1 MKYYTCDPSWPIC
14 LYDFTHRNLN
24 PKFNT
29 LRVARPL
36 TSYIRDGH
44 FSESMLSRREAK
56 PKPAR
61 LDDLGTNASKRTS
74 TMGTGRKMSNEVVNE
89 EDLVIQRSMHLCN
102 MDPQHK
108 CF

>member
-36 TSYIRDGH
+36 TSYMRDNH
-44 FSESMLSRREAK
+44 FSESMLSRREVK
-56 PKPAR
+56 KAR
-61 LDDLGTNASKRTS
+61 LDNLGTNTSKRAS
-74 TMGTGRKMSNEVVNE
+74 TMGPGRKMSNEVVPE

-108 CF
+108 FF